1 MTGSLA
7 LPLWILA
14 VVGALALWAA
24 LDRIL
29 MPSARWFLRR
39 RLNRMIEE
47 VNTRLELQ
55 IPPFLQTKR
64 RVLIDQL
71 TYDPQVM
78 EAIDAEA
85 QATGTPREVLSRQ
98 VERYAR
104 EIVPSF
110 NAYAY
115 FRIGYHVAQ
124 ARGGEP
130 LPGAPRLFRRRG
142 AGPHRARRQRRLRHE
157 PPQQHGLRDRRLHG
171 GASLRAQLCRG

>member
-55 IPPFLQTKR
+55 IPPSCRPSAASSSTSS
-64 RVLIDQL
+64 
-71 TYDPQVM
+71 
-78 EAIDAEA
+78 
-85 QATGTPREVLSRQ
+85 ATTPT
-98 VERYAR
+98 
-104 EIVPSF
+104 
-110 NAYAY
+110 
-115 FRIGYHVAQ
+115 
-124 ARGGEP
+124 
-130 LPGAPRLFRRRG
+130 
-142 AGPHRARRQRRLRHE
+142 
-157 PPQQHGLRDRRLHG
+157 
-171 GASLRAQLCRG
+171 